1 MLLTSLFGCMNE
13 KENPRVTELLSEA
26 KKKFAPD
33 KRTVVFDVKGTLSG
47 NQLTLRG
54 EIHNADLKSRLLDF
68 IKEKEKYSIVDSLS
82 VLPQPALGEKRFGVV
97 SVSVANIRTKPG
109 HDNELATQ
117 ALLGTPLKILKREQ
131 GWLYVQTPDEYLG
144 WTDDKI
150 ILFNQSEYENWL
162 NQPKIIVTTTYSH
175 SYASTVDK
183 NEVVSDIVAGNIFKL
198 EGEQGKYYH
207 VEYPNGKSAF
217 VLKDDSRPLEE
228 WLRNAKDTPETI
240 IATAKRFMGVPY
252 LWGGTST
259 KAMDCSGFTKIVYFL
274 NGVML
279 PRDASQQALVG
290 EPVSIADN
298 YQHLKK
304 GDLVF
309 FGRKATPERNEK
321 VTHVGIYLDNK
332 KFIHEGGDVRI
343 NSFNP
348 ADENYSEHRTTSLLR
363 AARVI
368 GVGEDRGIRR
378 LASIP
383 YYKSNEH

>member
-1 MLLTSLFGCMNE
+1 MPE
-13 KENPRVTELLSEA
+13 KNNARIAEVLADA

-33 KRTVVFDVKGTLSG
+33 KRTVVFDVKGELDG

-54 EIHNADLKSRLLDF
+54 EIHNADLKNRLFDF
-68 IKEKEKYSIVDSLS
+68 IKKKENYSIIDSLN
-82 VLPQPALGEKRFGVV
+82 VLPRQALGEKIFGVV
-97 SVSVANIRTKPG
+97 TVSVANIRTKPG

-117 ALLGTPLKILKREQ
+117 ALLGTPLRILKREQ

-144 WTDDKI
+144 WTDDMVAMFTK
-150 ILFNQSEYENWL
+150 FGYEQWL
-162 NQPKIIVTTTYSH
+162 NHPKIIVSTVYSH
-175 SYASTVDK
+175 SYASTADR
-183 NEVVSDIVAGNIFKL
+183 NDVVSDTVAGNILKL
-198 EGEQGKYYH
+198 TGDRGKFYQ
-207 VEYPNGKSAF
+207 VEYPNSKTAF
-217 VLKDDSRPLEE
+217 VLKGDALPLDE
-228 WLRNAKDTPETI
+228 WLRNAKDTPENI
-240 IATAKRFMGVPY
+240 VATAKRFMGVPY

-259 KAMDCSGFTKIVYFL
+259 KAMDCSGFTKTVFFL

-290 EPVSIADN
+290 EPVSIGDD

-309 FGRKATPERNEK
+309 FGRKATADRGEK
-321 VTHVGIYLDNK
+321 VTHVGIYLDNR

-348 ADENYSEHRTTSLLR
+348 ADEDFSEYRTEALLR

-378 LASIP
+378 LTSIP

>member
-1 MLLTSLFGCMNE
+1 MTE
-13 KENPRVTELLSEA
+13 KENPRISELLSEA
-26 KKKFAPD
+26 KQKFAPD
-33 KRTVVFDVKGTLSG
+33 KRTVVFDVKGTLTG

-54 EIHNADLKSRLLDF
+54 EIHNADLKNRLFDF
-68 IKEKEKYSIVDSLS
+68 IKEKEKYSIVDSLN
-82 VLPQPALGEKRFGVV
+82 VLPQAVLGGKLFGVV
-97 SVSVANIRTKPG
+97 TVSVANIRTKAG
-109 HDNELATQ
+109 HENELATQ
-117 ALLGTPLKILKREQ
+117 ALLGTPLKILKREN

-150 ILFNQSEYENWL
+150 TLFTQSEYENWL
-162 NQPKIIVTTTYSH
+162 NQPKVIVTTTYSH
-175 SYASTVDK
+175 SYASTANKD
-183 NEVVSDIVAGNIFKL
+183 EVVSDIVAGNIL
-198 EGEQGKYYH
+198 ELKGEQGKYFK
-207 VEYPNGKSAF
+207 VEYPGGKSAYI
-217 VLKDDSRPLEE
+217 LKEDARPLGE
-228 WLRNAKDTPETI
+228 WLRNAKDTPENI

-259 KAMDCSGFTKIVYFL
+259 KAMDCSGFTKTVYFL
-274 NGVML
+274 NGVLM

-309 FGRKATPERNEK
+309 FGRKATAERGERI
-321 VTHVGIYLDNK
+321 THVGIYLDNL

-348 ADENYSEHRTTSLLR
+348 ADEDYSEYRTAALVR

-368 GVGEDRGIRR
+368 GVGEERGIRR

-383 YYKSNEH
+383 YYNSNEH